1 MKDQK
6 TKTIKL
12 NERQR
17 AFLLHKIVLP
27 VTTDRA
33 NDILSTEF
41 NGSMHQTKQKKKW

>member
-27 VTTDRA
+27 VTTDGA
-33 NDILSTEF
+33 NDILSKAL
-41 NGSMHQTKQKKKW
+41 NGSIAYQRSNNNW